1 MNWAVLA
8 TWKMSLQGCEKAA
21 ELLKAGDTSDIAAIT
36 GISDVEDDPDFHSVG
51 YGGRPDRSGHVTL
64 DGGFMDGDTLH
75 FGAVAGI
82 EGFRSPVRIAYS
94 LLKGDA
100 NNFLIG
106 KGAEEYARAN
116 GFEERDNL
124 TAEAIEIYQKELERQ
139 KENHL
144 KAYDGHDTVCFLTK
158 DIRNHMV
165 AATSTSGLFM
175 KEPGRVGDSPLPGS
189 GYYADSETGCAA
201 ATGMGEEIMKGSLS
215 YAAVSLLKQGYSAQ
229 KAADTVVMNLD
240 HELKR
245 RNGHAQPMSLI
256 VLDKDGNYGIG
267 TNIAF
272 TFTYASENTPVSLY
286 EALPSENG
294 CVIHVIEKE
303 EKQK

>member
-21 ELLKAGDTSDIAAIT
+21 ALLKEGDTADIAAIT
-36 GISDVEDDPDFHSVG
+36 GVNDVEDNPDFHSVG
-51 YGGRPDRSGHVTL
+51 YGGRPDRTGHVTL

-75 FGAVAGI
+75 IGAVAGI

-94 LLKGDA
+94 LLKRDA

-106 KGAEEYARAN
+106 KGAEDYARTN

-124 TAEAIEIYQKELERQ
+124 TSEAIEIYQKELE
-139 KENHL
+139 KEKWKHL
-144 KAYDGHDTVCFLTK
+144 EAYDGHDTVCFLTK

-189 GYYADSETGCAA
+189 GYYADSETGSAA

-215 YAAVSLLKQGYSAQ
+215 YAAVSLLKQGYTAQ
-229 KAADTVVMNLD
+229 QAADTVVMNLD
-240 HELKR
+240 RELKK
-245 RNGHAQPMSLI
+245 RNGHSQPMSLI
-256 VLDKDGNYGIG
+256 VMDKSGNYGIG

-272 TFTYASENTPVSLY
+272 TFTYASEVTPVALY
-286 EALPSENG
+286 EALPSEDG
-294 CVIHVIEKE
+294 CVIHQIRE
-303 EKQK
+303 